1 LRLLA
6 ALTMNF
12 RIGEKFLE
20 WSDEDPSLDEILT
33 NVSIYWFTNSIS
45 TSFYPY
51 REVRALR
58 LSFFASL
65 AESSK
70 LIFFTSKS
78 VYRTC
83 T

>member
-1 LRLLA
+1 
-6 ALTMNF
+6 MNF

-20 WSDEDPSLDEILT
+20 WSDEDPSMDKILT

-58 LSFFASL
+58 SSLSGRVFEANIIYF
-65 AESSK
+65 
-70 LIFFTSKS
+70 
-78 VYRTC
+78 
-83 T
+83 